1 MKLAHHRLRGS
12 ALVFAYHCEEWKISR
27 MTKPAEDRVA
37 GEFNPAGRLISR
49 ACSGETDGAMV
60 YRSSKPIL
68 NVRAGTSFVRWS

>member
-1 MKLAHHRLRGS
+1 
-12 ALVFAYHCEEWKISR
+12 

-49 ACSGETDGAMV
+49 ACLGETAVAMVGSTV
-60 YRSSKPIL
+60 YRSSEAIL